1 MQNRQTKGTRCF
13 VDADF
18 SGDWNSDD
26 PLNPENLISING
38 FVMMCSSMPFFWRRN
53 YRLKLHYQLERLNTL
68 IYQSHEI
75 SNTTD
80 TIIVRYESG
89 M

>member
-38 FVMMCSSMPFFWRRN
+38 FVMMCSSMPFSGV
-53 YRLKLHYQLERLNTL
+53 E
-68 IYQSHEI
+68 
-75 SNTTD
+75 TTD
-80 TIIVRYESG
+80 SNCTINLRG
-89 M
+89 